1 MPEEVPPPMRQSRAF
16 FLALVFVC
24 GLVTP
29 LAAQQSPLPFHPPF
43 DTESLWTQLTN
54 GNDLYQGNA
63 LRYTGL
69 KDSRANTASSQK
81 PPVTVLSCSDSRV
94 PPELVFHRGIGELFV
109 ARLAGNVADT
119 FGIAS
124 IEYAV
129 AHDWTKVIVVLGHER
144 CGAVIEALKPVE
156 PGTPALRALVRRI
169 RKSFP
174 TGIKTGNKRD
184 YVREA
189 VIANAKASA
198 DYIVLKSKVIGDAV
212 RDHKV
217 GVVVAYYSMA
227 SGRVER
233 IPWEIPSPETK

>member
-1 MPEEVPPPMRQSRAF
+1 MPQEIPPPMRKSRALL
-16 FLALVFVC
+16 LALVFVC
-24 GLVTP
+24 GLVPP
-29 LAAQQSPLPFHPPF
+29 LVAQQSPAPFRPPF

-54 GNDLYQGNA
+54 GNGVYETGA

-69 KDSRANTASSQK
+69 KEARTNTAGGQK

-94 PPELVFHRGIGELFV
+94 PPELVFHRGIGDLFV

-144 CGAVIEALKPVE
+144 CGAVTEALKTVE
-156 PGTPALRALVRRI
+156 PDTPALRALVRRI

-174 TGIKTGNKRD
+174 AGIKTGNKRD
-184 YVREA
+184 YVRAA

-198 DYIVLKSKVIGDAV
+198 DYIILKSKVIGDAV

-227 SGRVER
+227 SGKVER
-233 IPWEIPSPETK
+233 IPWEIPPPDPK